1 MKYLGAITDN
11 KDLVNKEYVDNAI
24 KGLGS
29 GGSLSA
35 EGLLALLQS
44 GNNVSIEISGGK
56 VKISALDYTPSYCK
70 ITLDAD
76 VTNYSTKNTAFHPF
90 SGTIKD
96 VLSGG
101 GLSYTTKTLDYG
113 DRTNQTVKGILVGS
127 GVNVIRLSAMVR
139 YLNNSSSTSA
149 LHTYIVRVRNGASII
164 FGTAVNTIGAVRM
177 SQVVDTITSVQEGDF
192 FFVYSYKGAASRDI
206 DVIAD
211 YYATCFTANAIG

>member
-1 MKYLGAITDN
+1 MKYLGTITDD
-11 KDLVNKEYVDNAI
+11 KDLVTKEYVDNAVNNS
-24 KGLGS
+24 GS

-76 VTNYSTKNTAFHPF
+76 VTNYSTTNTAFHPF
-90 SGTIKD
+90 SGTIKS

-149 LHTYIVRVRNGASII
+149 LHTYIVRVRNGANII